1 MIPIQK
7 VASSWQAWL
16 LGRHAYGCVGKQ
28 RKKGQIQRKIAI
40 CNGETY
46 SDLEVQY

>member
-28 RKKGQIQRKIAI
+28 RKKGKFSGTLPFVMGKLIVI
-40 CNGETY
+40 
-46 SDLEVQY
+46 